1 MTRAG
6 FAVMKLEGVKEMF
19 RVGGLRGSL
28 AGRASRGAARF
39 AAAWLSLLCV
49 MSSPQALAQHRHVAA
64 SRGRPR
70 QQAATKRPG
79 VIEIGESRLS
89 IPDVRVLDQD
99 GREVRLYSDLIRGKV
114 VVVSFFFTNCSFICP
129 MQGRALAKLQA
140 GLGGRLGRDVFFV
153 SVSKDPATDRPE
165 RLARWGANFRVGRGW
180 TLVTGGEDVMKRL
193 LLEFTGDKPGPRMHG
208 SVILIGNDRTGVWEA
223 ADGLSAT
230 EELVELID
238 RVSAPAASPKR

>member
-1 MTRAG
+1 
-6 FAVMKLEGVKEMF
+6 MF

-28 AGRASRGAARF
+28 VGCPSRDAARF

-49 MSSPQALAQHRHVAA
+49 MSSPQSLAQHRHAPDRRAA
-64 SRGRPR
+64 APRGRPR
-70 QQAATKRPG
+70 QQAPAKKSG

-89 IPDVRVLDQD
+89 IPDVGVLDQD
-99 GREVRLYSDLIRGKV
+99 GREVRFYSDLIRGKV
-114 VVVSFFFTNCSFICP
+114 VVVSFFFTNCSFVCP

-140 GLGGRLGRDVFFV
+140 GLEGRLGKDVFFV
-153 SVSKDPATDRPE
+153 SVSKDPAADRPE
-165 RLARWGANFRVGRGW
+165 RLKRWGANFRVGRGW

-208 SVILIGNDRTGVWEA
+208 SIILIGNDRTGVWEA

-230 EELVELID
+230 KELVEIID
-238 RVSAPAASPKR
+238 HVSGPVAPSKR